1 MKLIGQKWKPSLPE
15 EVLWF
20 PFYVSQ
26 TLHMWLETFI
36 RRCFFQSKYDYRDLW
51 IRFSE
56 ILTGSPEIHDLLPE
70 IAKFI
75 ARTMS
80 VRQVAFWLRS
90 RSSANFHLA
99 YSQSGHPANGSA
111 SILRLA
117 GRPPQNLIFRLGK
130 NSLPVPHFPIRD
142 LQPLYE
148 LGVRRVLPIQKGN
161 EVLGFLGI
169 SGEMDNS
176 SSVQDEQFLL
186 SISAQ
191 LSHLILTHELS
202 EELLTTKEWDSF
214 NRCASF
220 VLHDLKNLATIQSM
234 ILENSQHLRHNSDFI
249 ADAFAT
255 FNDTTEK
262 MINLIASLSV
272 QRGQLSLKQQPVNIL
287 EVISHTFDELKIN
300 QRNGLRIRTAFP
312 PREKVPEI
320 RGDPDL
326 LRKAFTNLILNAI
339 QSLPR
344 GEGAVDVT
352 ISQDHQDKITT
363 SIRDTGCGISPDQL
377 ETVFRPFQTTK
388 ENGLGIGLC
397 HTRSIIEVHGGQIRI
412 QSQLNA
418 GTTVEIDLPTT

>member
-1 MKLIGQKWKPSLPE
+1 VDS
-15 EVLWF
+15 
-20 PFYVSQ
+20 
-26 TLHMWLETFI
+26 
-36 RRCFFQSKYDYRDLW
+36 
-51 IRFSE
+51 
-56 ILTGSPEIHDLLPE
+56 
-70 IAKFI
+70 
-75 ARTMS
+75 
-80 VRQVAFWLRS
+80 
-90 RSSANFHLA
+90 
-99 YSQSGHPANGSA
+99 
-111 SILRLA
+111 
-117 GRPPQNLIFRLGK
+117 
-130 NSLPVPHFPIRD
+130 
-142 LQPLYE
+142 
-148 LGVRRVLPIQKGN
+148 
-161 EVLGFLGI
+161 
-169 SGEMDNS
+169 S
-176 SSVQDEQFLL
+176 SSVQDDDQFLL
-186 SISAQ
+186 SIGVQ
-191 LSHLILTHELS
+191 LSHLILTYELS
-202 EELLTTKEWDSF
+202 EELLMTKEWDSF

-272 QRGQLSLKQQPVNIL
+272 QRGQFSLKQQPVNIL

-418 GTTVEIDLPTT
+418 GTTVEIDLPTR